1 MSNIPINESRKWP
14 ITKEEYYRR
23 RQIQRRRE
31 MARKKRKRRNL
42 LFSVC
47 AAVLLALIIGIILL
61 CKSCSSNIP
70 AEVPDAASDSK
81 SDSSIIGSYILSD
94 NSCTYTF
101 KENGSGYLKLPGG
114 SQYNFTFS
122 LADKTLKIDFENA
135 AVSDSS
141 YTVVFNDG
149 GLTLTAVEGTIKP
162 VHTEQD
168 AVMQT

>member
-1 MSNIPINESRKWP
+1 MSNIPINESRKRP

-47 AAVLLALIIGIILL
+47 TAVLLALIISIILL
-61 CKSCSSNIP
+61 CKSCSLNIP

-81 SDSSIIGSYILSD
+81 SDSNIIGSYILSD

-101 KENGSGYLKLPGG
+101 KENGSGYLQLIGG

-141 YTVVFNDG
+141 YTVVFNDN

-162 VHTEQD
+162 GKEYILNR
-168 AVMQT
+168 MP

>member
-101 KENGSGYLKLPGG
+101 KENGSG
-114 SQYNFTFS
+114 
-122 LADKTLKIDFENA
+122 
-135 AVSDSS
+135 
-141 YTVVFNDG
+141 
-149 GLTLTAVEGTIKP
+149 LTLTAVEGTIKP
-162 VHTEQD
+162 GKEYILNR
-168 AVMQT
+168 MP